1 MTQRNTA
8 PGFVTP
14 LGSSQE
20 LFERPQLIV
29 GKTYQRLAEIADI
42 A

>member
-14 LGSSQE
+14 LGSSKE
-20 LFERPQLIV
+20 LFERPQLVV
-29 GKTYQRLAEIADI
+29 GKTHQRLAEITDVA
-42 A
+42 